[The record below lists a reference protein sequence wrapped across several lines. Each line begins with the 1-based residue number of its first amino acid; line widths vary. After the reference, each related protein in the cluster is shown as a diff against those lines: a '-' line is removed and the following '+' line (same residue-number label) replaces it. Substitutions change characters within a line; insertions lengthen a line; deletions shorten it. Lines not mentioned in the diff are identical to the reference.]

1 MPSRTKDR
9 GEQQDARK
17 SPDACGVN
25 GESMLGDCVILGVRG
40 SKTEQA
46 TIKML
51 IMLED
56 DLDRIAR
63 FKAVLSSRQI
73 SYEHAR
79 TAHGFIR
86 LYQAQ
91 VQAPILIGLDHDLFA
106 DNDDD
111 PDPGDGRD
119 VASFLATQVP
129 LAPILIHS
137 TNADA
142 ADSML
147 YTLTDAGWRVDRI
160 APIGHDW
167 IEAYWLPTAIEMI
180 SRSR

>member
-1 MPSRTKDR
+1 
-9 GEQQDARK
+9 
-17 SPDACGVN
+17 
-25 GESMLGDCVILGVRG
+25 
-40 SKTEQA
+40 
-46 TIKML
+46 ML

-63 FKAVLSSRQI
+63 FTNVLAARQI
-73 SYEHAR
+73 SYEYAR
-79 TAHGFIR
+79 TAQQFIR
-86 LYQAQ
+86 LYQTQ
-91 VQAPILIGLDHDLFA
+91 TDTPLLICLDHDLFV
-106 DNDDD
+106 DNEGD

-119 VASFLATQVP
+119 VAAFLTTQAP

-147 YTLTDAGWRVDRI
+147 YTLEDAGWIVHRI

-167 IEAYWLPTAIEMI
+167 IETYWLPTAMEMI
-180 SRSR
+180 GRSR